1 MRLLYALTTYLLVPL
16 MLVHLYWRSLSNPDY
31 RQRILERFGFGQVRL
46 ANDSIWVHAV
56 SVGEVQAAAALITEL
71 MQRYPDVPVVLTTM
85 TPTGSARAR
94 ALFGDRV
101 IHNYLPYDMT
111 WVVRRFLNWA
121 RPGIAIVM
129 ETELWPNLYHE
140 CGRRDIPLVLASA
153 RVSQKSVRHYRR
165 LVSLFKETL
174 SHGIVIAAQT
184 EADAERFR
192 QLGASPERTHVTGN
206 IKFDFALP
214 EQVEARGQYFR
225 KQQAPDRPVW
235 IAASTHA
242 GEEAAVIEVHQQV
255 LRMLP
260 DALLLW
266 VPRHPERFPAVAAQL
281 EKAGLT
287 FVTRSS
293 AARCTPVTHVFLG
306 DSMGELTMFYAASDV
321 AFVAGSLIPVG
332 GHNLL
337 EPAALGIASLTGPY
351 NFNAVDIAELLEQ
364 AGAVEAVADQT
375 QLARRLID
383 LLADPVEHRRRGDAG
398 RNTVMRGRGA
408 LERLLRLL
416 EPLLDE
422 VVKRP
427 V

>member
-1 MRLLYALTTYLLVPL
+1 MRLLYALTTYLLAPVL
-16 MLVHLYWRSLSNPDY
+16 LVHLYWRSLSNPDY
-31 RQRILERFGFGQVRL
+31 RQRIGERFGFGQVRL

-71 MQRYPDVPVVLTTM
+71 MQRYPAMPVVLTTM

-94 ALFGDRV
+94 DLFGDRV
-101 IHNYLPYDMT
+101 IHNYLPYDMV
-111 WVVRRFLNWA
+111 WVVRRFLDWA
-121 RPGIAIVM
+121 RPGIAIIM

-140 CGRRDIPLVLASA
+140 CGRRRIPLVLASA

-192 QLGASPERTHVTGN
+192 LLGASPSRTHVTGN

-214 EQVEARGQYFR
+214 EQVEEKGRYFR
-225 KQQAPDRPVW
+225 QQQAPERPVW

-242 GEEAAVIEVHQQV
+242 GEETAVIEVHQQV
-255 LRMLP
+255 LQAFP

-281 EKAGLT
+281 EKAGLG

-293 AARCTPVTHVFLG
+293 AARCTPVTRVFLG

-321 AFVAGSLIPVG
+321 AFVAGSLIPIG

-337 EPAALGIASLTGPY
+337 EPAALGVASLTGPY

-364 AGAVEAVADQT
+364 AGAVEIVADQA
-375 QLARRLID
+375 QLAQRLIG
-383 LLADPVEHRRRGDAG
+383 LLADPVERNRRGDAG
-398 RNTVMRGRGA
+398 RETVTRSRGA
-408 LERLLRLL
+408 LERLLMLL

-422 VVKRP
+422 VAKRSG
-427 V
+427 